1 VVPYFVPIHGKFTF
15 NIPSGAFS
23 FVRLFFF
30 LSGVDACIGLM
41 LFDGVGLAR
50 EVSDRTLVI

>member
-1 VVPYFVPIHGKFTF
+1 MEEEE
-15 NIPSGAFS
+15 
-23 FVRLFFF
+23 
-30 LSGVDACIGLM
+30 DACIGLM